1 MNRTSPPSQ
10 FLDGQTHHASAALLS
25 RLQSHAKRAALWA
38 TLGTLAGVNVAAL
51 LLARSGLSVTEQALA
66 LLGFSVVAA
75 ALACGLVF
83 LLTSRLRE
91 DVQQIT
97 QTLDE
102 LAYKDSVT
110 GLFNRHAAM
119 AHLQEAIQG
128 GAVAG
133 PGLSVVTFD
142 LDDFKLIN
150 DTLGHAVGD
159 EVLRLVASR
168 LQDSLRPGARAY
180 RFGGDEF
187 VVICPCDVG
196 FADPLRYGGMVQ
208 RALSGLTW
216 LDGHELNLTGSVGVA
231 RYPLDG
237 SSPQDVVR
245 ASDIAMYEAKSRGKG
260 HLVVFAQG
268 LRLATEHRMQLESEL
283 RRALREGEMR
293 LTYQPIVELSTGRVL
308 AAEALVRWQ
317 HPERGLLMPS
327 DFIDVA
333 ERSGLIVELG
343 GWVLEQAAL
352 QLAHWQQCGL
362 TELHVAVN
370 VSARQL
376 RGGFITRQYE
386 HAVALS
392 QCDPTCLEL
401 ELTEHTLIEDLEDS
415 VRLLHELRRRGV
427 TLAIDDFGTG
437 LSSLA
442 YLKRLPVGKLKID
455 RSFVAGLPQDS
466 GDRAIVTAALSVA
479 RAMDLTV
486 VAEGVETPRQARCLR
501 ELGCAQAQGF
511 LYGKPMNANE
521 LMALAIAGATE
532 PPSDSRPQA
541 LLPV

>member
-1 MNRTSPPSQ
+1 MSQPASPHGKTQ
-10 FLDGQTHHASAALLS
+10 LVNGATLS
-25 RLQSHAKRAALWA
+25 RLQRYSKGAVLWA
-38 TLGTLAGVNVAAL
+38 TLGAVVGVNVAAFA
-51 LLARSGLSVTEQALA
+51 LAQTGLSAGDQALA
-66 LLGFSVVAA
+66 LAAFSVLAA
-75 ALACGLVF
+75 GLACGW
-83 LLTSRLRE
+83 LLLFTRGWRQ
-91 DVQQIT
+91 DVQHIAE
-97 QTLDE
+97 TLDE
-102 LAYKDSVT
+102 LAYKDGVT

-119 AHLQEAIQG
+119 AHLQEAMD
-128 GAVAG
+128 AG
-133 PGLSVVTFD
+133 PLNGHGLSVVTFD

-168 LQDSLRPGARAY
+168 LQESLRPGARAY

-187 VVICPCDVG
+187 VVICPCDAG
-196 FADPLRYGGMVQ
+196 FADPARYGGMVQ
-208 RALSGLTW
+208 RALSGLTR

-231 RYPLDG
+231 RFPLDG
-237 SSPQDVVR
+237 ETPQDVVR

-268 LRLATEHRMQLESEL
+268 LRLATEHRVQLESEL
-283 RRALREGEMR
+283 RRALRVGEMR

-308 AAEALVRWQ
+308 AAEALLRWQ

-343 GWVLEQAAL
+343 GWVLEQAAM
-352 QLAHWQQCGL
+352 QLAHWQRCGL

-376 RGGFITRQYE
+376 RGGFITRQYD
-386 HAVALS
+386 HAVAAS

-401 ELTEHTLIEDLEDS
+401 ELTEHTLIEDLDDS

-455 RSFVAGLPQDS
+455 RSFVAGLPHDS

-479 RAMDLTV
+479 RAMELTV

-511 LYGKPMNANE
+511 LYGKPMNASE

-532 PPSDSRPQA
+532 PPSDSRPQV

>member
-1 MNRTSPPSQ
+1 MSAPV
-10 FLDGQTHHASAALLS
+10 LMDGGETHQASSALLS
-25 RLQSHAKRAALWA
+25 RLQWHSRGAVIWA
-38 TLGTLAGVNVAAL
+38 TLGAVVAVNAAAFGLAHTGLTATMQTL
-51 LLARSGLSVTEQALA
+51 ALA
-66 LLGFSVVAA
+66 LYSLVAA
-75 ALACGLVF
+75 GLACAWV
-83 LLTSRLRE
+83 LLFTGRLRT
-91 DVQQIT
+91 DVQQIAE
-97 QTLDE
+97 TLDE
-102 LAYKDSVT
+102 LAYKDCVT

-119 AHLQEAIQG
+119 AHLQEAIRTG
-128 GAVAG
+128 SPSD

-168 LQDSLRPGARAY
+168 LQETLRPGARAY

-187 VVICPCDVG
+187 VVICPCEVG

-237 SSPQDVVR
+237 NTPQDVVR

-260 HLVVFAQG
+260 HMVVFAQG
-268 LRLATEHRMQLESEL
+268 LRLATEHRVQLESEL

-308 AAEALVRWQ
+308 AAEALIRWQ

-352 QLAHWQQCGL
+352 QLAHWQRCGL

-479 RAMDLTV
+479 QAMDLTV

-511 LYGKPMNANE
+511 LYGKPMNASE
-521 LMALAIAGATE
+521 LTALALAGASE
-532 PPSDSRPQA
+532 PPSDSRPQV

>member
-1 MNRTSPPSQ
+1 MNPPV
-10 FLDGQTHHASAALLS
+10 LPIGKTHHASGATLS
-25 RLQSHAKRAALWA
+25 RLQRYSKGAVLWA
-38 TLGTLAGVNVAAL
+38 TLGAVLGVNVAAFA
-51 LLARSGLSVTEQALA
+51 LARTGLSASEQALVLA
-66 LLGFSVVAA
+66 AFSVVAA
-75 ALACGLVF
+75 ALAYAWLHLV
-83 LLTSRLRE
+83 TRGWRQ
-91 DVQQIT
+91 DVQHIAE
-97 QTLDE
+97 TLDG

-119 AHLQEAIQG
+119 AHLQEAME
-128 GAVAG
+128 AVPAHAQ
-133 PGLSVVTFD
+133 GLSVVTFD

-168 LQDSLRPGARAY
+168 LQESLRPGARAY

-208 RALSGLTW
+208 RALSGLTR

-231 RYPLDG
+231 RYPVDG
-237 SSPQDVVR
+237 QTPQDVVR

-268 LRLATEHRMQLESEL
+268 LRLATEHRVQLESEL

-293 LTYQPIVELSTGRVL
+293 LTYQPIVELTTGRVL
-308 AAEALVRWQ
+308 AAEALLRWQ

-343 GWVLEQAAL
+343 GWVLEQAAQ
-352 QLAHWQQCGL
+352 QLAHWQRCGL

-376 RGGFITRQYE
+376 RGGFITRQYD
-386 HAVALS
+386 HAVAVS
-392 QCDPTCLEL
+392 QCDPACLEL

-511 LYGKPMNANE
+511 LYGKPMNPSE
-521 LMALAIAGATE
+521 LMALALAGATE